1 MSRVRIAAIVEGH
14 GEMEAVPVLLRRYT
28 QSMGLAGRIDVD
40 PVIRQSASKLCSKN
54 ELERVV
60 EYAIQKM
67 GGSGGILILLDSDG
81 KCPAK
86 LGPSLL
92 GRVRQASRE
101 LPVSVV
107 VAHHEFEAWF
117 PGQVAALY
125 EFGG

>member
-81 KCPAK
+81 KC
-86 LGPSLL
+86 LC
-92 GRVRQASRE
+92 
-101 LPVSVV
+101 
-107 VAHHEFEAWF
+107 
-117 PGQVAALY
+117 
-125 EFGG
+125 